1 MSTIMEKT
9 NILRK
14 EFLELEINHDEFL
27 TQAQLLGA
35 LDRKARKEFDRDVA
49 LQLYDHMSCDH
60 NGRVTVD
67 EFVKVLRVN

>member
-27 TQAQLLGA
+27 TQA
-35 LDRKARKEFDRDVA
+35 
-49 LQLYDHMSCDH
+49 
-60 NGRVTVD
+60 
-67 EFVKVLRVN
+67 